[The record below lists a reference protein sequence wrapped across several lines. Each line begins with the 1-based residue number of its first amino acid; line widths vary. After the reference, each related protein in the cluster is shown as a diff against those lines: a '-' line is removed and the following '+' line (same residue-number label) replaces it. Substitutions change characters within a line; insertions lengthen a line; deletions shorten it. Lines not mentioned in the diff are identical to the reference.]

1 MKKLL
6 LAIAAVLLLAGC
18 AHTRWTTISTGPD
31 KEKIIQEYFPE
42 LYAQAQKGE
51 VELHELR
58 AQAQK
63 DGTTK
68 NIDTTTINIFDK
80 ICFICNYFTC
90 IIAFKILISSIS
102 SGVASPTISGA
113 R

>member
-31 KEKIIQEYFPE
+31 KEKIIQEHFPE

-58 AQAQK
+58 TQAQK

-68 NIDTTTINIFDK
+68 YQISYKEINNEDDEELLLWLTIYQPMLMDN
-80 ICFICNYFTC
+80 
-90 IIAFKILISSIS
+90 
-102 SGVASPTISGA
+102 
-113 R
+113 